1 MNIQQV
7 YIRRNRLL
15 EVSRYVIVLVVFEL
29 FATLCLAQ
37 PSRPP
42 NEQQFSD
49 ILESIFEMVREI
61 TRSVTLLI
69 TDVTNALGINT
80 KGGGIGGV
88 IGGTLNLLSVG
99 TDIVTGVASHII
111 GGGDLFGGLI
121 PVLG

>member
-37 PSRPP
+37 PC
-42 NEQQFSD
+42 
-49 ILESIFEMVREI
+49 
-61 TRSVTLLI
+61 SVTLLI